1 MQTHF
6 LFPYRYKRIG
16 AFIFL
21 PAIILGLFTLIFNWE
36 PDWLNGKLPGLFTSD
51 IFSNK
56 NTFGIVETNLLNEI
70 LGLLTIVGGILF
82 GFSKEKEEDEFIRQ
96 IRTES
101 LVWAIYVNYAIL
113 ALAMLFCFNFAFL
126 WVMIFNLFTPL
137 LFFIIRFRW
146 SLSKLKNQS
155 NEE

>member
-56 NTFGIVETNLLNEI
+56 NTFTLVETNLLNEI
-70 LGLLTIVGGILF
+70 LGLLTIVGGIQF

-101 LVWAIYVNYAIL
+101 LVWAIYVNYGVLAI
-113 ALAMLFCFNFAFL
+113 AMLFFFDFAFL

-146 SLSKLKNQS
+146 SLAQLKNRS
-155 NEE
+155 YEE